1 LFEEVTVRWA
11 NLSLRIK
18 VLMPVVVAAV
28 GIGIVSWTGV
38 AALIGAGDRTSDMYR
53 HVTQPLG
60 DLVHLRDMQGD
71 SRVEVRDVIITRPGA
86 DQESVIEEMAGT
98 DGEIDEAIAA
108 YVTHHGGL
116 DEKRSELISQVRAGI
131 AQWRDIRDKQLVPLV
146 RSGDTAAA
154 SALFA
159 DGGGMS
165 KANEMFGSALDELAD
180 AEARQAGTTHA
191 AAVSAER
198 RQLASIVAVSIA
210 VIAAAV
216 LTGLLLARAVVRP
229 VLRVRAVLVALAGGD
244 LTGDPGVAGGDEV
257 GQMAAALVTANA
269 ALRETVGTIM
279 QSAATL
285 DATAD
290 QLAASSA
297 EITRRVG
304 DSARQAGVV
313 AGDAESASTSITT
326 VTSGATEME
335 SAIGEIAHRAQ
346 QAALVASEAVEIVT
360 GTTATVAELGR
371 GSADIGQVLEAIN
384 AIAAQT
390 NLLALNATIEAARAG
405 EAGKGFAVVAGEVKD
420 LAQQTATA
428 TEDIAHRIATIQA
441 TSAEASAAISR
452 IGDVI
457 GEINDHQAAIA
468 AAVEEQTATTS
479 EMGRSMADAAGAS
492 TRIAA
497 TVLTVADAA
506 RETDTEASRSHA
518 ALAAM
523 TDLSAELQRL
533 VRGFRVE

>member
-1 LFEEVTVRWA
+1 MRLTAWWA

-18 VLMPVVVAAV
+18 LLVPVVVAAV
-28 GIGIVSWTGV
+28 GIGVVSWTGV
-38 AALIGAGDRTSDMYR
+38 AALTGAGGRTSDMYH

-71 SRVEVRDVIITRPGA
+71 SRVEVRDAIITKPGD
-86 DQESVIEEMAGT
+86 DQEAVIEEMADT

-116 DEKRSELISQVRAGI
+116 DEKRSTLIAQARVGI
-131 AQWRDIRDKQLVPLV
+131 AHWRDIRDKQLVPLV
-146 RSGDTAAA
+146 RAGDTVAAD
-154 SALFA
+154 ALFA
-159 DGGGMS
+159 DDGGMS
-165 KANEMFGSALDELAD
+165 KANETFGSALDELTD
-180 AEARQAGTTHA
+180 TEAQQAGATHA
-191 AAVSAER
+191 AAVSAQS
-198 RQLASIVAVSIA
+198 RQLTSIIVVSVGVIVAA
-210 VIAAAV
+210 VV
-216 LTGLLLARAVVRP
+216 VGLLLARSVVRP
-229 VLRVRAVLVALAGGD
+229 LLRVRAVLAALADGD
-244 LTGDPGVAGGDEV
+244 LTGDPAVDGGDEV
-257 GQMAAALVTANA
+257 GQMAAALVTANTS
-269 ALRETVGTIM
+269 LRHTVGTIM

-285 DATAD
+285 DLTAE

-313 AGDAESASTSITT
+313 AGDAESASASITT
-326 VTSGATEME
+326 VTAGATQME

-346 QAALVASEAVEIVT
+346 QAALVASEAVEIIT
-360 GTTATVAELGR
+360 GTRVTVEQLGR
-371 GSADIGQVLEAIN
+371 GSADIEQVLEAIT

-428 TEDIAHRIATIQA
+428 TEDIAGRIATIQT
-441 TSAEASAAISR
+441 TSREAGAAISR
-452 IGDVI
+452 IGEVI
-457 GEINDHQAAIA
+457 GEINDHQGAIA

-497 TVLTVADAA
+497 TVTTVADAA
-506 RETDTEASRSHA
+506 LETETEAARSQA
-518 ALAAM
+518 AITAM

-533 VRGFRVE
+533 VQGFRVG